1 MRAPRPPC
9 RHAPTPCLAD
19 RTAICLSKHARTIS
33 TRLHTADVVV
43 PSHIRDPGG
52 EPGCLTSLTLGIP
65 ARRTRSC
72 EHERAA
78 GLPAFCCCVCNQS
91 RGITF
96 RSLDNGAMVQE
107 ARKHIRDVNNIAG
120 VVIGSRLRSNSN
132 NAGPSVSV
140 SCCLAE
146 TAESWGWSSLTSIQ

>member
-65 ARRTRSC
+65 ARRTSTNARPGFQHVVAVC
-72 EHERAA
+72 AINHA
-78 GLPAFCCCVCNQS
+78 GLLGS
-91 RGITF
+91 ITI

-120 VVIGSRLRSNSN
+120 VVIGSRLRSN

-146 TAESWGWSSLTSIQ
+146 TAESCGWSSLTSIQ